1 MPTICRVAGVLI
13 RMYFDDHPPPHFHAM
28 YGQHE
33 AKYLLDGTRTHGCI
47 PPAKDR
53 AVRTLALR
61 HGPELEECWNRASR
75 SEAPGTIE
83 TDL

>member
-13 RMYFDDHPPPHFHAM
+13 RMYFDDHPPPHFHAS
-28 YGQHE
+28 YGDDE
-33 AKYLLDGTRTHGCI
+33 AKYLLDGTVIHGWI

-53 AVRTLALR
+53 AVRPWARR
-61 HGPELEECWNRASR
+61 HRSELEECWNRASR

-83 TDL
+83 DA